1 MFSDSFAT
9 PWTVACHALLSM
21 GFFRQEYLNGLPFPP
36 PGDLPD
42 SGIKPRS
49 PVPPELLGGFF
60 TPEPPGKARIGIY
73 TLLYVR
79 QITNKDLLYS
89 TENYTQYFV
98 KLYKGKESKKE

>member
-49 PVPPELLGGFF
+49 PVPPELLGQDRHIHTIICKTDNQQGP
-60 TPEPPGKARIGIY
+60 T
-73 TLLYVR
+73 V
-79 QITNKDLLYS
+79 
-89 TENYTQYFV
+89 
-98 KLYKGKESKKE
+98 

>member
-89 TENYTQYFV
+89 TENYTQYFAIS
-98 KLYKGKESKKE
+98 YKGEETEKE